1 VLGAEHGHVNGA
13 YHYDH
18 DLPQEHHLQPAPD
31 RGSHLGYVMLPQMPL
46 EQPPVKAVLNAQREE
61 KGEDPEA
68 EKRAVAQA
76 A

>member
-1 VLGAEHGHVNGA
+1 
-13 YHYDH
+13 
-18 DLPQEHHLQPAPD
+18 
-31 RGSHLGYVMLPQMPL
+31 MLPQMPL